1 MMARRTLLAV
11 ALASLFVAGAA
22 RAQDAAEFKVG
33 YVASITGVIA
43 PITKYYM
50 DGLDAG
56 IKMVNESGGVGGLP
70 VRVVKC
76 DSQSNEAQA
85 VLCTKRLIDQDK
97 VNMLLGV
104 GGTAPTVAIE
114 PTVQSAGIPLFAIA
128 AGRVSY
134 ANPLKK
140 WVFKA
145 IITNDDQVPT
155 IVKFLKKKGWVKVAL
170 IRDNTAF
177 GNDSAK
183 SIKAEAASEGIDI
196 VADEVYSP
204 TDTDITAQLTRIR
217 GLQPQAV
224 INYAVGIGVGGLIA
238 REMIQLGMNQPS
250 FVGMN
255 QQIEGYAKNAG
266 VAGTAHTYFVAA
278 KVASAADLPKDDP
291 LYGPIAVFTKYFKEL
306 HPDQTPN
313 SNSPTAVD
321 ALLIAQAAGKAIGKK
336 VLDREA
342 LREAIENVKNVPGLQ
357 GFWTFTPREH
367 WCSLEAGAQIVT
379 YTGTNWVAAK

>member
-1 MMARRTLLAV
+1 MGKLGTSLVAAIAV
-11 ALASLFVAGAA
+11 VCAGAA
-22 RAQDAAEFKVG
+22 RAQDATEFKVG
-33 YVASITGVIA
+33 YVASITGVIS

-56 IKMVNESGGVGGLP
+56 VKMVNESGGIGGLP
-70 VRVVKC
+70 VTVIKC

-85 VLCTKRLIDQDK
+85 VLCTKRLIGQDH

-128 AGRVSY
+128 AGRVAY
-134 ANPLKK
+134 AEPLKK

-145 IITNDDQVPT
+145 IIANDDQVPT
-155 IVKFLKKKGWVKVAL
+155 VVKFLKRKGWIKVAL

-183 SIKAEAASEGIDI
+183 SIKEEAARDGVEII
-196 VADEVYSP
+196 ADEVYTP

-217 GLQPQAV
+217 GLHPQAV
-224 INYAVGIGVGGLIA
+224 INYAIGIGVGGLIA
-238 REMIQLGMNQPS
+238 KEMIQLGMDQPS

-255 QQIEGYAKNAG
+255 QQIDGYAKNAG
-266 VAGTAHTYFVAA
+266 PEGTAHTYFVAA

-291 LYGPIAVFTKYFKEL
+291 LYGPISIFTKYFREL
-306 HPDQTPN
+306 HPDQTAN

-321 ALLIAQAAGKAIGKK
+321 ALLIAQAAGKRIGKK

-342 LREAIENVKNVPGLQ
+342 LREAVEHVSDLAGLQ
-357 GFWTFTPREH
+357 GFWTFTPQKH
-367 WCSLEAGAQIVT
+367 WSSLEAGAQIVT
-379 YTGTNWVAAK
+379 YDGKTWIAAK

>member
-1 MMARRTLLAV
+1 MTKSWMLLAAAIFSV
-11 ALASLFVAGAA
+11 LGAVAA
-22 RAQDAAEFKVG
+22 RAQDATEFKVG
-33 YVASITGVIA
+33 YVASITGLIA

-70 VRVVKC
+70 VSVVKC

-85 VLCTKRLIDQDK
+85 VLCTKRLIEQDK
-97 VNMLLGV
+97 VNMLMGV

-114 PTVQSAGIPLFAIA
+114 PTVQAAGIPLFAIA
-128 AGRVSY
+128 AGRISY
-134 ANPLKK
+134 APLKK

-145 IITNDDQVPT
+145 IIGNDDQVPT
-155 IVKFLKKKGWVKVAL
+155 VVKFLKKKGCIKVAL

-183 SIKAEAASEGIDI
+183 SIKEEAARDGVEI
-196 VADEVYSP
+196 VADEVYTP

-217 GLQPQAV
+217 GLNPQAV
-224 INYAVGIGVGGLIA
+224 INYAVGIGVGGLISK
-238 REMIQLGMNQPS
+238 EMVQLGMKQPS

-255 QQIEGYAKNAG
+255 QQIVGYAVNAG
-266 VAGTAHTYFVAA
+266 PEGTAQTFFVAA

-291 LYGPIAVFTKYFKEL
+291 LYGPISTFTKYFKEL
-306 HPDQTPN
+306 HPDETPN

-342 LREAIENVKNVPGLQ
+342 LRDAIEHVTNLAGLQ
-357 GFWTFTPREH
+357 GFWTFTPEQH
-367 WCSLEAGAQIVT
+367 WSSLEAGAQIVT
-379 YTGTNWVAAK
+379 YDGKTWAPAN

>member
-1 MMARRTLLAV
+1 MTKLRLSLAT
-11 ALASLFVAGAA
+11 AIFSLFAATAA
-22 RAQDAAEFKVG
+22 RAQEATEFKVG

-56 IKMVNESGGVGGLP
+56 IKMVNDSGGIGGLP
-70 VRVVKC
+70 VRVIKC

-85 VLCTKRLIDQDK
+85 VLCTKRLIEQEQ

-134 ANPLKK
+134 ADPLKK

-145 IITNDDQVPT
+145 IIANDDQVPT
-155 IVKFLKKKGWVKVAL
+155 VVKFLKKKGWTKVAL

-183 SIKAEAASEGIDI
+183 SIKAEAARDGVDI
-196 VADEVYSP
+196 IADEVYTP

-217 GLQPQAV
+217 GLNPQAV

-238 REMIQLGMNQPS
+238 KEMVQLGMKQPS

-255 QQIEGYAKNAG
+255 QQIVGYADNAG
-266 VAGTAHTYFVAA
+266 PDGTAQTFFVAA

-291 LYGPIAVFTKYFKEL
+291 LYGPISTFTKYFKEL
-306 HPDQTPN
+306 HPDETPN

-336 VLDREA
+336 VLNREA
-342 LREAIENVKNVPGLQ
+342 LREAIEHVTNVAGLQ
-357 GFWTFTPREH
+357 GFWTFTPEQH
-367 WCSLEAGAQIVT
+367 WSSLEAGAQIVT
-379 YTGTNWVAAK
+379 YTDKNWVPAN

>member
-1 MMARRTLLAV
+1 MGKLGILFAAAILTLSAT
-11 ALASLFVAGAA
+11 AA
-22 RAQDAAEFKVG
+22 RADDATEFKVG
-33 YVASITGVIA
+33 YVASITGVIS
-43 PITKYYM
+43 PITKFYM

-56 IKMVNESGGVGGLP
+56 VKMVNDSGGIGGLP
-70 VRVVKC
+70 VRVIKC

-85 VLCTKRLIDQDK
+85 VLCTKRLIDQDH

-128 AGRVSY
+128 AGRVAY
-134 ANPLKK
+134 APLKK

-145 IITNDDQVPT
+145 IIGNDDQVPT
-155 IVKFLKKKGWVKVAL
+155 VVKFLKRKGWTKVAL

-183 SIKAEAASEGIDI
+183 SIKEEAARDGVEII
-196 VADEVYSP
+196 ADEVYTP

-217 GLQPQAV
+217 GLHPQAV

-238 REMIQLGMNQPS
+238 KEMTQLGMNQPS

-255 QQIEGYAKNAG
+255 MQIPGYAANAG
-266 VAGTAHTYFVAA
+266 PNATAHTFFVAA
-278 KVASAADLPKDDP
+278 KVASAGDLPRDDP
-291 LYGPIAVFTKYFKEL
+291 LYGPIAIFTKYFKET
-306 HPDQTPN
+306 HPDQVAN
-313 SNSPTAVD
+313 SNTPTAVD
-321 ALLIAQAAGKAIGKK
+321 AILIAQAAGKSIGKK

-342 LREAIENVKNVPGLQ
+342 LRGALEHVTDLAGLQ
-357 GFWTFTPREH
+357 GFWTFTPDRH
-367 WCSLEAGAQIVT
+367 WSSLEAGAQIVN
-379 YTGTNWVAAK
+379 YDGKNWVPAK

>member
-1 MMARRTLLAV
+1 MVKLWTSLMAAILVLGAGP
-11 ALASLFVAGAA
+11 AL
-22 RAQDAAEFKVG
+22 AQDANEFKVG

-56 IKMVNESGGVGGLP
+56 VKMVNDSGGIGGLS
-70 VRVVKC
+70 VRVIKC

-85 VLCTKRLIDQDK
+85 VLCTKRLIGQDD

-114 PTVQSAGIPLFAIA
+114 PTVQTAGVPLFAIA
-128 AGRVSY
+128 AGRVAY
-134 ANPLKK
+134 APLKK

-145 IITNDDQVPT
+145 IIGNDDQVPT
-155 IVKFLKKKGWVKVAL
+155 VVKFLKRKGWVKVAL

-183 SIKAEAASEGIDI
+183 SIKEEAARDGVEIL
-196 VADEVYSP
+196 ADEVYTP
-204 TDTDITAQLTRIR
+204 TDTDITAQLTRVR
-217 GLQPQAV
+217 GLHPQAV

-238 REMIQLGMNQPS
+238 KEMIQLGMDQPS

-266 VAGTAHTYFVAA
+266 AAATAHTYFVAA

-291 LYGPIAVFTKYFKEL
+291 LYGPIATFTKYFKEA
-306 HPDQTPN
+306 HQDQIAN
-313 SNSPTAVD
+313 SNTPTAVD
-321 ALLIAQAAGKAIGKK
+321 AILIAQAAGKSIGKK

-342 LREAIENVKNVPGLQ
+342 LREAIERVTNLAGLQ
-357 GFWTFTPREH
+357 GFWTFTPEQH
-367 WCSLEAGAQIVT
+367 WSSLEAGAQIVT
-379 YTGTNWVAAK
+379 YDGRNWIPAK

>member
-1 MMARRTLLAV
+1 MTKLCTSFAAAILSVLG
-11 ALASLFVAGAA
+11 AGAA
-22 RAQDAAEFKVG
+22 LAQDATEFKVG

-56 IKMVNESGGVGGLP
+56 VKMVNESGGIGGLP
-70 VRVVKC
+70 VRVIKC

-85 VLCTKRLIDQDK
+85 VLCTKRLIDQEK

-114 PTVQSAGIPLFAIA
+114 PTVQAAGIPLFAIA
-128 AGRVSY
+128 AGRVAY

-155 IVKFLKKKGWVKVAL
+155 VVKFLKRKGWTKVAL

-183 SIKAEAASEGIDI
+183 SIKAEAAREGVDI
-196 VADEVYSP
+196 VADEVYTP

-217 GLQPQAV
+217 GLDPQAV
-224 INYAVGIGVGGLIA
+224 INYAIGIGVGGLIA
-238 REMIQLGMNQPS
+238 KEMIQLGMKQPS

-255 QQIEGYAKNAG
+255 QQIVSYADNAG
-266 VAGTAHTYFVAA
+266 PEATAQTFFVAA

-291 LYGPIAVFTKYFKEL
+291 LYGPIAIFTKYFKEL

-342 LREAIENVKNVPGLQ
+342 LREAIENVKDVPGLQ
-357 GFWTFTPREH
+357 GFWTFTPQEH

-379 YTGTNWVAAK
+379 YDGKNWTAAK